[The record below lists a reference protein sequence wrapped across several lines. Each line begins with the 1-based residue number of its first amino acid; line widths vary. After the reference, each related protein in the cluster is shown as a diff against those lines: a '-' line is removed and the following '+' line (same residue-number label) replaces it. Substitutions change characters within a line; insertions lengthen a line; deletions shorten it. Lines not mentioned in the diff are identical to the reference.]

1 MLSDAQWGEL
11 EPLIEACRPKAKTP
25 PKELRRTISAILWRH
40 QNGAKWRAIP
50 EELGPWWQA
59 AQIFI
64 RWARAGVWERVLER
78 VQERGVALGMAFL
91 DGSNVRAHQKA
102 AGAAKRMARP
112 VRKWLG
118 SAGLCSL
125 HKRIRPSGSAVGQDG
140 DPRVLGLIKGAA
152 SSAIFAERLPEH
164 RSTVRPSSSHR
175 PQTSK
180 GRRVRAGRTR
190 IRRPRPPARRPAR
203 GAAAPRRCAPSWP
216 PGRPPPC

>member
-11 EPLIEACRPKAKTP
+11 EPLIEACRPRAQTP
-25 PKELRRTISAILWRH
+25 SKELRRTISAILWRH

-50 EELGPWWQA
+50 EKLGPWWRA

-64 RWARAGVWERVLER
+64 RWARAGVWERLLAR

-125 HKRIRPSGSAVGQDG
+125 HKTYPAFRQRRWPRWRSARPGPHKGVGVERHFCG
-140 DPRVLGLIKGAA
+140 EA
-152 SSAIFAERLPEH
+152 SKTPVDCQAIFL
-164 RSTVRPSSSHR
+164 S
-175 PQTSK
+175 
-180 GRRVRAGRTR
+180 
-190 IRRPRPPARRPAR
+190 PPADIERPAR
-203 GAAAPRRCAPSWP
+203 PRRPNSDQAATAAGS
-216 PGRPPPC
+216 